1 MTDGDERDRNRD
13 LEAAGPMATRT
24 AGLAAGLGAVIFF
37 SGIFFT
43 GTGYVVPNNV
53 VAGVL
58 IGAAGSY
65 AAAVPG
71 GGRIPAILAPVVVL
85 LVGLWVLATPFVFG
99 VTGPLLW
106 SSVVLGGVVAIL
118 GAASAYGGWQFS
130 QATAAGA

>member
-1 MTDGDERDRNRD
+1 MTDGDDRD

-43 GTGYVVPNNV
+43 GTGYIVPNNV

-58 IGAAGSY
+58 IGVAGSY

-71 GGRIPAILAPVVVL
+71 GGRLPAFLAPIVVL
-85 LVGLWVLATPFVFG
+85 LVGLWVVASPFVFD
-99 VTGPLLW
+99 VSGPLLW
-106 SSVVLGGVVAIL
+106 ASVVLGAVVAVL
-118 GAASAYGGWQFS
+118 GAASAYGGWQVS
-130 QATAAGA
+130 QTTAAGA